1 MNETT
6 KNFWAA
12 LAAPEPETL
21 PVRWYLCY
29 NDEGKPTEL
38 TSELPNGKYI
48 EIDTETAK
56 RNPPMTRG
64 WLVVDG
70 VLTYTEQRTD
80 FVTTTLRKHIPSRD
94 IAFGDYN
101 MLILKNATHRN
112 Q

>member
-12 LAAPEPETL
+12 LTAPEPETL
-21 PVRWYLCY
+21 PVRWYLAY
-29 NDEGKPTEL
+29 NAAGKPTEV
-38 TSELPNGKYI
+38 TSETPNGKYI
-48 EIDTETAK
+48 EIDAETAS
-56 RNPPMTRG
+56 RNPSMTRG

-70 VLTYTEQRTD
+70 VLSYTPPNN
-80 FVTTTLRKHIPSRD
+80 TLITATRRKYMPPKD

-101 MLILKNATHRN
+101 MLILKNADRD

>member
-6 KNFWAA
+6 KNFWLA
-12 LAAPEPETL
+12 LAEPEPETV
-21 PVRWYLCY
+21 PVHWYLVY

-38 TSELPNGKYI
+38 TCETPNGKYI
-48 EIDTETAK
+48 EIDAETAN
-56 RNPPMTRG
+56 RNPVLSLG

-70 VLTYTEQRTD
+70 VLSYTPPN
-80 FVTTTLRKHIPSRD
+80 TTVITATRRKYMPPKD

-101 MLILKNATHRN
+101 MLILKNANRD